1 MGIDSQF
8 LEQMDWT
15 GALQRRAFLDEAV
28 SEFRKFQRYG
38 RPFAFLILDIDEWQ
52 AFNQRTSPET
62 ADAVLTQLVTAVT
75 QMLREHDRVGRLGGD
90 EFGVLLLETDR
101 QAALRTAERIRQ
113 DCAAL
118 IFPFGEEN
126 YALTLSIGGSLPCAE
141 DLSFERVFLRAD
153 QALQRAKQA
162 GRNRVEMD

>member
-1 MGIDSQF
+1 
-8 LEQMDWT
+8 
-15 GALQRRAFLDEAV
+15 V

-162 GRNRVEMD
+162 GRNRVEID